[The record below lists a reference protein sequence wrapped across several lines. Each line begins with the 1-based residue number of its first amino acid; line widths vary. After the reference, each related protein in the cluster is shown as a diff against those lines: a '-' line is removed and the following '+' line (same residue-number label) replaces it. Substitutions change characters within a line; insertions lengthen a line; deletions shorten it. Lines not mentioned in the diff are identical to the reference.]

1 MAKKR
6 KPPLSPFSLRLTPEE
21 RAWLDRA
28 AAAAGVPLAAFIR
41 PLLFDGDLLKKRR
54 KPRKSPVKDHQV
66 LARLQAELGQS
77 RIANNLNQLAKA
89 ANCGSL
95 EVSSDTE
102 KALLSACADIRAMRQ
117 MLMEGLGID
126 PVSGPGSGP

>member
-1 MAKKR
+1 MAEDR
-6 KPPLSPFSLRLTPEE
+6 QTPLSPFSVRFTPEE
-21 RAWLDRA
+21 REQLDRA
-28 AAAAGVPLAAFIR
+28 AAGMPLGAFLRFLI
-41 PLLFDGDLLKKRR
+41 FDEDLLKKRR

-77 RIANNLNQLAKA
+77 RLANNLNQLAKA

-95 EVSSDTE
+95 EVSPDTE
-102 KALLSACADIRAMRQ
+102 KALLSACADVRAMRQ

-126 PVSGPGSGP
+126 AVTGSGSGP

>member
-1 MAKKR
+1 MAEDR
-6 KPPLSPFSLRLTPEE
+6 HTPFSPFSVRFTSEE
-21 RAWLDRA
+21 REQLDRA
-28 AAAAGVPLAAFIR
+28 AAGMPLGAFLRSLI
-41 PLLFDGDLLKKRR
+41 FDEDLLKKRR

-77 RIANNLNQLAKA
+77 RLANNLNQLAKA

-95 EVSSDTE
+95 EVSPDTE

-126 PVSGPGSGP
+126 PVTGSGSGP